1 MNVWDDTTTSN
12 GRLDESVQL
21 FVSSDS
27 ELKMSWRDSLDLQIL
42 GGVSGQLEDLGGQV
56 LKDGGRVDGGGSSD
70 TSALDAPS
78 LEVSVDTSNWELKS
92 CLQPQ
97 SSQNKHFEVSHK
109 KLCGKEEK
117 TKGRGK
123 RGGGKSK
130 KSKIKKIKK
139 IKNTFALLLT
149 GFFLSVMAP
158 LAPLAPFAP

>member
-130 KSKIKKIKK
+130 KSKKS
-139 IKNTFALLLT
+139 KNTFALLLT

>member
-97 SSQNKHFEVSHK
+97 SSQNNKHFEVSHK

-130 KSKIKKIKK
+130 KSKKSKKK
-139 IKNTFALLLT
+139 
-149 GFFLSVMAP
+149 
-158 LAPLAPFAP
+158 